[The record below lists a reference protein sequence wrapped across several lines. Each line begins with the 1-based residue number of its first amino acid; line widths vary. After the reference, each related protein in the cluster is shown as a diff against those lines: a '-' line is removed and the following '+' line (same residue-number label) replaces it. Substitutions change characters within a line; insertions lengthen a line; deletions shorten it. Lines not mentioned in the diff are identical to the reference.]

1 MTVAE
6 WVQFLE
12 EEHKITSEVWRRHGV
27 SFDDKKLAIP
37 YYDAEGKLLFSKT
50 RMPPTYIGGNKYLYP
65 TGAKI
70 TLYPL
75 DNLKENKE
83 LILCE
88 GELDVLTLESFG
100 FPAITSGGV
109 TSFKKEFIPLLKE
122 KKITVCFDTD
132 SAGLDGTNKVS
143 QMLAAGGVNTYV
155 MSLPQMEDGKDIG
168 DYFKNGHAAEEFATL
183 LKTAIPVKAAE
194 QSEEADEEETTTKKG
209 SKAEVTF
216 SANFPDLID
225 LVQVEGKTA
234 YMIRD
239 LSGEVKITNIY
250 KFGSKTLVPPPMDKL
265 PYTLPRAN
273 EVLKYLENHKE
284 ADCEADAMLY
294 QKLLDYHKNISDL
307 PDELYYD
314 LLVLWDFHSYF
325 LEKANYSPILSFF
338 ADADKG
344 KSRTCKGLIF
354 VAKRGVRVETVSDAH
369 IIRMAQDLG
378 ASIFF
383 DCMDLW
389 KEVERA
395 GSRDVLLNRFERG
408 MKVPRVLYPDKGA
421 FKDTVYYD
429 IFGPTLIATNEP
441 IHQILETRAI
451 PIIMQASPKR
461 FDKEVTPESSLE
473 LKEQLVAWR
482 AAHFDDI
489 PPEVNK
495 LVNFRMGD
503 ILRPLHQI
511 IKMVNPEREKVFL
524 QLVKKLE
531 EERLGEKAETL
542 EAEIIYTMGI
552 LKDMRNSS
560 GIPYLQ
566 HGKIAIKDITDSL
579 NNKRTEREKL
589 TYQLVGR
596 RIKALGFKKGTT
608 SDRNS
613 AAAVYWDLTK
623 FDQLK
628 KTYGLAGKTSEM
640 SGCPG
645 DMYAQAGVTEVS
657 DVSQNLPIFKVKT
670 VEANITQEEY
680 DLLFSDSLFPKEERD
695 LFDNLPKKAPG
706 EYTND
711 EVLGVRQLLSDF
723 EILPGMSEKFLTVFE
738 RLKKG
743 LDAELSKRKLD
754 SDLPTSKP

>member
-1 MTVAE
+1 MTEAA

-12 EEHKITSEVWRRHGV
+12 EEHKIAAEVWKRRGL
-27 SFDDKKLAIP
+27 SFNDKQLNIP
-37 YYDAEGKLLFSKT
+37 YYDADGKTLFSKT

-65 TGAKI
+65 AGAKI
-70 TLYPL
+70 NLYPL

-88 GELDVLTLESFG
+88 GELDTLTLESFG
-100 FPAITSGGV
+100 FAAITSGGV
-109 TSFKKEFIPLLKE
+109 TSFKKEFISLLKG
-122 KKITVCFDTD
+122 KKITICFDMD
-132 SAGLDGTNKVS
+132 NAGLDGANKVS

-155 MSLPQMEDGKDIG
+155 MSLPKMDEGKDIG
-168 DYFKNGHAAEEFATL
+168 DYFKNGHTAEEFATL
-183 LKTAIPVKAAE
+183 LKEAVPVEASEKSDE
-194 QSEEADEEETTTKKG
+194 SDEEAPTNKKG
-209 SKAEVTF
+209 GKTEVTF
-216 SANFPDLID
+216 SANFPDLVD

-234 YMIRD
+234 YLIRD
-239 LSGEVKITNIY
+239 PGGEIKITNIY
-250 KFGSKTLVPPPMDKL
+250 KSGNKTLVPPPMDKL

-273 EVLKYLENHKE
+273 EVLKYLESHKE
-284 ADCEADAMLY
+284 TGCEEDAALY
-294 QKLLDYHKNISDL
+294 QKLLDYHKSVSDL
-307 PDELYYD
+307 PDDLYYD
-314 LLVLWDFHSYF
+314 LLVCWDFHSYF
-325 LEKANYSPILSFF
+325 MEKANYSPILSFF

-395 GSRDVLLNRFERG
+395 GSRDILLNRFERG

-451 PIIMQASPKR
+451 PIIMQASPRR

-482 AAHFDDI
+482 AAHLDDV

-613 AAAVYWDLTK
+613 AAAVYWDLLK

-640 SGCPG
+640 SESPEGK
-645 DMYAQAGVTEVS
+645 YNSTVVS
-657 DVSQNLPIFKVKT
+657 DVSDDSGNLPIFRMKT
-670 VEANITQEEY
+670 VEANISQEEY
-680 DLLFSDSLFPKEERD
+680 DLLFSNSLFPKEERD

-706 EYTND
+706 EYTDD

-723 EILPGMSEKFLTVFE
+723 EVLPGMSEKFLTVFE
-738 RLKKG
+738 RLKKS
-743 LDAELSKRKLD
+743 LEVEVSKRKLEP
-754 SDLPTSKP
+754 DLPTS